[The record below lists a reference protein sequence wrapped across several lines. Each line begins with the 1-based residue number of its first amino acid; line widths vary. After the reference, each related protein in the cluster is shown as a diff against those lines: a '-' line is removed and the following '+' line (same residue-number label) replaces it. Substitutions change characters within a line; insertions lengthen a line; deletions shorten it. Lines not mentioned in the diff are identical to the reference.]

1 MRRILFCLFLIL
13 ATALP
18 AAAEPRVALVIG
30 NSKYGGDLPKLAN
43 PDNDAELMA
52 ATLKKLGFTV
62 VKVQDADLNQMKRAI
77 QDFGTKL
84 TNAGKDAV
92 GLFFYAGHGLQIAG
106 NNYLIPVGAKIEK
119 AADADLE
126 AIDANLVLKQMAFAE
141 NSLNILILDACR
153 NNPLSRGMRSASGG
167 LAKMDAPLGT
177 FIAYSTAPDQTA
189 ADGDGKNSPYTAALT
204 KAMVKPGIAIEEVFR
219 DARVDVLNATNR
231 EQIPWE
237 SSSLTG
243 AFYFAPGSQTA
254 ASAAPALTPQAA
266 PAAPV
271 STVPAPS
278 APAAPAPDTGASKS
292 LPSGGGAES
301 KECGNCPKMLAIQGG
316 AFMMGAAPGER
327 DATEYEQPQKKIAIK
342 SFLIGKFDVT
352 REQFA
357 AFVRS
362 AHYQPSDRCD
372 AEGRNKMSADFT
384 WDRPG
389 MNVYT
394 QTARDPVVCVSWND
408 ANAYV
413 QWLAK
418 ITGKPYRLPS
428 EAEWEY
434 AARAGLTGAFMWD
447 DGDDKGMCRYANV
460 ADLSTRDDHPNWNIA
475 RCNDGHPYTAP
486 VDALKPN
493 AFGVHGMLGNVKQWV
508 ADCPTPSP
516 SAVPAD
522 GTATGGDCADH
533 MIRGSA
539 WNSPPPLVRFAYR
552 EHVPSDYAANNL
564 GFRVALDQ

>member
-1 MRRILFCLFLIL
+1 MRRLLLSLLLIL
-13 ATALP
+13 AALAP
-18 AAAEPRVALVIG
+18 AVAEPRVALVIG
-30 NSKYGGDLPKLAN
+30 NSKYTGDLPRLTN

-52 ATLKKLGFTV
+52 ATLKKLGFQV

-84 TNAGKDAV
+84 TSAGKDAV
-92 GLFFYAGHGLQIAG
+92 GLFFYAGHGLQISG
-106 NNYLIPVGAKIEK
+106 SNYLIPVNAKIEK
-119 AADADLE
+119 SADADLE
-126 AIDANLVLKQMAFAE
+126 AIDANLILKQMEFAE
-141 NSLNILILDACR
+141 NSLNIIILDACR

-177 FIAYSTAPDQTA
+177 FIAYSTAPGETA
-189 ADGDGKNSPYTAALT
+189 ADGNGKNSPYTAALT
-204 KAMVKPGIAIEEVFR
+204 KAMQKPGIAIEEAFR
-219 DARVDVLNATNR
+219 DARVDVLNSTNR

-243 AFYFAPGSQTA
+243 AFYFAPGKATA
-254 ASAAPALTPQAA
+254 ASAAPALA
-266 PAAPV
+266 PAA
-271 STVPAPS
+271 S
-278 APAAPAPDTGASKS
+278 AAPAPAPAEPAPDGGASKT
-292 LPSGGGAES
+292 LPAGGAES
-301 KECGNCPKMLAIQGG
+301 KECSNCPKMLAVQGG
-316 AFMMGAAPGER
+316 TFMMGAARGER
-327 DATEYEQPQKKIAIK
+327 DATPYEQPQKKITIK
-342 SFLIGKFDVT
+342 SFSIGKFDVT

-362 AHYQPSDRCD
+362 AHYQPIDRCD
-372 AEGRNKMSADFT
+372 AEGQNRMRPDFA

-389 MNVYT
+389 MNAYT
-394 QTARDPVVCVSWND
+394 QTARDPVVCVSWDD

-434 AARAGLTGAFMWD
+434 TARAGLTGAFMWD

-460 ADLSTRDDHPNWNIA
+460 ADLSAREEHPGWNVA

-493 AFGVHGMLGNVKQWV
+493 AFGVHGMLGNVKQWA
-508 ADCPTPSP
+508 ADCPSALSDIPS
-516 SAVPAD
+516 D
-522 GTATGGDCADH
+522 GSPVGGDCTDR
-533 MIRGSA
+533 IVRGSA
-539 WNSPPPLVRFAYR
+539 WNSPPSIVRFAYR
-552 EHVPSDYAANNL
+552 EHVPATYAANNI

>member
-1 MRRILFCLFLIL
+1 MRHVLFSLLLIL
-13 ATALP
+13 MAALP

-30 NSKYGGDLPKLAN
+30 NSKYSGDLPKLAN

-77 QDFGTKL
+77 SDFGTKL
-84 TNAGKDAV
+84 GNAGPTAV
-92 GLFFYAGHGLQIAG
+92 GLFFYAGHGLQISG
-106 NNYLIPVGAKIEK
+106 NNYLIPVGARIEK
-119 AADADLE
+119 SADADLE
-126 AIDANLVLKQMAFAE
+126 AIDANLILKQMEFAG
-141 NSLNILILDACR
+141 NSLNIIILDACR

-177 FIAYSTAPDQTA
+177 FIAYSTAPGQTA
-189 ADGDGKNSPYTAALT
+189 ADGSGKNSPYTAALT
-204 KAMVKPGIAIEEVFR
+204 KAMLKPGIAIEETFR
-219 DARVDVLNATNR
+219 DARVDVLNSTDR

-243 AFYFAPGSQTA
+243 AFYFSPGSQTA
-254 ASAAPALTPQAA
+254 A
-266 PAAPV
+266 PAAP
-271 STVPAPS
+271 SLAPQT
-278 APAAPAPDTGASKS
+278 APDLSTSKS
-292 LPSGGGAES
+292 LPSGDGAL
-301 KECGNCPKMLAIQGG
+301 KECNNCPKMVAVTGG
-316 AFMMGAAPGER
+316 TFMMGAAPGEA
-327 DATEYEQPQKKIAIK
+327 DATKAEQPQKKIAVK
-342 SFLIGKFDVT
+342 SFSIGKFAVT

-357 AFVRS
+357 AFVKD

-372 AEGRNKMSADFT
+372 VDGSNKMTADQR
-384 WDRPG
+384 WDRPAFG
-389 MNVYT
+389 SYS
-394 QTARDPVVCVSWND
+394 QSARDPVVCVSWDD

-447 DGDDKGMCRYANV
+447 DGDDQGMCRYANV
-460 ADLSTRDDHPNWNIA
+460 ADLSVLQIFPHWSVA
-475 RCNDGHPYTAP
+475 HCNDSHPFTAP

-493 AFGVHGMLGNVKQWV
+493 AFGIYGMLGNVKQWV
-508 ADCPTPSP
+508 ADCPTSSP
-516 SAVPAD
+516 SEIPSDGSAV
-522 GTATGGDCADH
+522 GGDCTDH
-533 MIRGSA
+533 MVRGSA
-539 WNSPPPLVRFAYR
+539 WNSQPSIVRFAYR
-552 EHVPSDYAANNL
+552 EHSPSNYAANNY